1 MSRKVQYPNGFVG
14 VAPDKVAEALGKRD
28 GYKALGPAD
37 PAPAPKKEVKKIDRD
52 ALMKRAIKEN
62 LAEKTE
68 LLKLSDA
75 ELAALVGEEK

>member
-14 VAPDKVAEALGKRD
+14 VAPDKVALGKRD